1 MPHPLRT
8 IDATGLALLLG
19 DEREHVLLDL
29 NEEGVF
35 TNGHLLFAANLP
47 LSRLEQRI
55 RAWVPRRDTPIT
67 LIADDEA
74 VATQAAQRLTHG
86 GYSDVATLLGGNQA
100 WQAAGYQLFS
110 GIHVPSKAFG
120 EMVEH
125 ANHTPRLPPEQVV
138 QDRQEHGHATRF
150 HVDSRPLAE
159 YGQFTLPDAV
169 DCPGAELVL
178 RAPAHAGSRSIV
190 VNCAGRTRSIIGA
203 QSLINAGVPN
213 PVYALENG
221 TMGWHLLGQALERGA
236 SRLLPL
242 PRPAEIAV
250 ARERA
255 VNLAK
260 RLGVGWIDRNQLAKL
275 QIDATRTTY
284 CFDVRLPEDYARG
297 HLPGFINA
305 PGGQLVQSTDAY
317 APVRNARIVLYDTL
331 GVQAPMTAHWLMQM
345 GREVMVLAHGG
356 SEDALPTSGE
366 SALELLYE
374 PPATQSITPGE
385 WIKLR
390 AHEPARLIDCDD
402 SRAYRRG
409 HLQGASWLGRSRI
422 ATLLDQQQHHTLL
435 VFTSEDGCLAR
446 FAAADAAALGLRAA
460 WLKGGT
466 RGAVKHIGISR
477 TTDLLG
483 PTDDAWYG
491 PYHLESGVE
500 DAMRAYIDWETG
512 LLERIEHE
520 PGVRFKVYVAS
531 TGSLT

>member
-1 MPHPLRT
+1 MRM
-8 IDATGLALLLG
+8 IDAPALAALLSE
-19 DEREHVLLDL
+19 EREHVLIDL
-29 NEEGVF
+29 HEEGVF
-35 TNGHLLFAANLP
+35 TNGHLLFAANIP
-47 LSRLEQRI
+47 LSRLELRM
-55 RAWVPRRDTPIT
+55 RALVPRRDTPII

-74 VATQAAQRLTHG
+74 VALQAGQRLRRG
-86 GYSDVATLLGGNQA
+86 GYSDLAALRGGNGA

-125 ANHTPRLPPEQVV
+125 ANHTPRLPAQQVV
-138 QDRQEHGHATRF
+138 QDRQDNGQTSRF
-150 HVDSRPLAE
+150 HVDSRPMAE

-178 RAPAHAGSRSIV
+178 RVPARAGTRTIV

-221 TMGWHLLGQALERGA
+221 TMGWHLLGQPLERGA
-236 SRLLPL
+236 NRLLPL
-242 PRPAEIAV
+242 PRPDAIAV

-255 VNLAK
+255 TGLA
-260 RLGVGWIDRNQLAKL
+260 RQLGVRWINQDQLTAL
-275 QIDATRTTY
+275 RADSTRTTY
-284 CFDVRLPEDYARG
+284 CFDVRLPEDHALG
-297 HLPGFINA
+297 HLPGSINA

-317 APVRNARIVLYDTL
+317 APVRNARIVLFDTL
-331 GVQAPMTAHWLMQM
+331 GVQAPMTAHWLIQM
-345 GREVMVLAHGG
+345 GREVMVLDTDDGDHP
-356 SEDALPTSGE
+356 LP
-366 SALELLYE
+366 SAGASAMELLYE
-374 PPATQSITPGE
+374 SPHTQSITASE
-385 WIKLR
+385 WINLR
-390 AHEPARLIDCDD
+390 AHEPSRLIDCDD

-422 ATLLDQQQHHTLL
+422 TTHLDSRDNKTLH
-435 VFTSEDGCLAR
+435 VFTSEDGWLAR
-446 FAAADAAALGLRAA
+446 FAAADAAAHGLRAA

-466 RGAVKHIGISR
+466 RGTLKHIGISR
-477 TTDLLG
+477 TADLLG

-520 PGVRFKVYVAS
+520 PGVRFNVYVSDNRPVA
-531 TGSLT
+531 